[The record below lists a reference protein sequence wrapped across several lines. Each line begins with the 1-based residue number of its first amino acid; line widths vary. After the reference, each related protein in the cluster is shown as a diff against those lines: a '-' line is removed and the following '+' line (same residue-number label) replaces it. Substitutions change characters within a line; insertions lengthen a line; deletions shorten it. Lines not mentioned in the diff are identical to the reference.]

1 MYLVQANQ
9 SSAFVLMCESLFCF
23 CGVLLIPGTGLTRQD
38 ESEDIRD
45 DVAFVVIFLRDTL
58 CLSLLNSGLFCF
70 EEKKTLQNL

>member
-1 MYLVQANQ
+1 M
-9 SSAFVLMCESLFCF
+9 
-23 CGVLLIPGTGLTRQD
+23 IPGTGLTRQD

-70 EEKKTLQNL
+70 EEKKTLQNH